1 MLSLFV
7 IVCVVVVL
15 ISLVLLRLFKKPRV
29 QEPYKVT
36 QNIDPYKVG
45 INEIDRMEDG
55 KDFEMYLFRL
65 FQCLG
70 YGDAYKTQDSRDFG
84 TDLVFTDR
92 EGYRNVI
99 QAKRY
104 AISNPV
110 GLSAVQEVYSSMRFY
125 RAKKSIVITSSKYT
139 TSCEQLASYNG
150 VKLLDRNDLIKMIEL
165 FKEQQH
171 SKVKDIIEAEPYM
184 SLDSW
189 DDYRNNSKV
198 IKKDRKAEKLIAS
211 GN

>member
-1 MLSLFV
+1 MYIFIVVGV
-7 IVCVVVVL
+7 IA
-15 ISLVLLRLFKKPRV
+15 VLLALALLRFLKKPKV
-29 QEPYKVT
+29 QERYKVT
-36 QNIDPYKVG
+36 QDIDPYKIG

-65 FQCLG
+65 FLCLG
-70 YGDAYKTQDSRDFG
+70 YSDAYKTQDSRDFG

-104 AISNPV
+104 ALSNPV

-139 TSCEQLASYNG
+139 PSCEQLASYNG
-150 VKLLDRNDLIKMIEL
+150 VKLLDRNDLIRMIEL
-165 FKEQQH
+165 FQEQQH
-171 SKVKDIIEAEPYM
+171 SKVKDIIEAEPYL

-198 IKKDRKAEKLIAS
+198 IKKDRKTEKYQKQTVL
-211 GN
+211 

>member
-1 MLSLFV
+1 LLSIFV
-7 IVCVVVVL
+7 ILCVVAIL
-15 ISLVLLRLFKKPRV
+15 IALVLLRFFKKPRV

-36 QNIDPYKVG
+36 QDINPYNIG

-55 KDFEMYLFRL
+55 KDFEIYLCKL
-65 FQCLG
+65 FNCLG

-104 AISNPV
+104 AITNPV

-139 TSCEQLASYNG
+139 PSCEQLASYNG

-165 FKEQQH
+165 FKAQQH
-171 SKVKDIIEAEPYM
+171 SKVKDIIEAEPYL

-189 DDYRNNSKV
+189 DDYRNNGMIV
-198 IKKDRKAEKLIAS
+198 KKDRKAEKLVIS
-211 GN
+211 GK

>member
-1 MLSLFV
+1 MYIFV
-7 IVCVVVVL
+7 IVSVIAVL
-15 ISLVLLRLFKKPRV
+15 IALVLLRLFKKPRV

-36 QNIDPYKVG
+36 QDIDPYKIG

-65 FQCLG
+65 FRCLG
-70 YGDAYKTQDSRDFG
+70 YSDTYKTQDTRDYG
-84 TDLVFTDR
+84 ADLVFTDR

-104 AISNPV
+104 AITNLV
-110 GLSAVQEVYSSMRFY
+110 GLSAVQEVYSCMRFY

-139 TSCEQLASYNG
+139 PPCEKLASFNG

-165 FKEQQH
+165 FKSQEH
-171 SKVKDIIEAEPYM
+171 EKVKDIIEAEPYM

-189 DDYRNNSKV
+189 DDYRNNDKL
-198 IKKDRKAEKLIAS
+198 IQKDRKAEKLIAS

>member
-1 MLSLFV
+1 MSTFV
-7 IVCVVVVL
+7 IVCVIVVL
-15 ISLVLLRLFKKPRV
+15 IALVLLRLFKKPRV
-29 QEPYKVT
+29 QDRNKVT
-36 QNIDPYKVG
+36 QDIDPYKIS

-65 FQCLG
+65 FLCLG
-70 YGDAYKTQDSRDFG
+70 YGDAYKTQDSGDFG

-139 TSCEQLASYNG
+139 PSCEKLASFNG

-171 SKVKDIIEAEPYM
+171 SKVKDIIEAEPYL

-198 IKKDRKAEKLIAS
+198 IKMDRKAEKLIAS